1 MYGVLWKLLR
11 QVSKSDLGKEVI
23 REGFL
28 KEVMRK
34 LRLEGQE
41 LAKEE
46 EVREKGRKNGSR

>member
-11 QVSKSDLGKEVI
+11 QVSKSGLGKEVV

-46 EVREKGRKNGSR
+46 EVREKRRKNGSR

>member
-11 QVSKSDLGKEVI
+11 QASKPDLGKEVI
-23 REGFL
+23 REDFL

-46 EVREKGRKNGSR
+46 EVREKRRKNGSR